1 MRVAAIR
8 VWVVVGAEEKVE
20 EVWVIPLTRLVRV
33 RWARSEERG
42 VLYLTFEDG
51 LILRAQDPD
60 GALLEEVNRALETSG
75 VYAVGS
81 LWEPMWVGGE

>member
-1 MRVAAIR
+1 MVAAIR
-8 VWVVVGAEEKVE
+8 VWVVDAEGAE

-33 RWARSEERG
+33 RWAGSGEEK

-60 GALLEEVNRALETSG
+60 GALLEEVNRALEASG
-75 VYAVGS
+75 VYAVGG
-81 LWEPMWVGGE
+81 LWTYMWVEGE